1 MSKKKHKS
9 EYVSNFDIKSEKKK
23 KSFGENQKKLS
34 VNLFIFVFL
43 SKGTKKT
50 TYNDIA
56 TRTDTLTICWI

>member
-1 MSKKKHKS
+1 MFQILIS
-9 EYVSNFDIKSEKKK
+9 EKK

-43 SKGTKKT
+43 SKGTKKK

-56 TRTDTLTICWI
+56 TRTDTLTIC